1 MGNLLYRTKE
11 TKEAFGFE
19 TQQAILQLICR
30 FVRYKGTKRIGRQ
43 LAGRLELHYF

>member
-11 TKEAFGFE
+11 MDEAFGCE
-19 TQQAILQLICR
+19 TQRAVLQLICR

-43 LAGRLELHYF
+43 LAGRLASH